1 MTFIEDS
8 YFNYLDWFL
17 ISSRFFWWFSFNS
30 IFQTDIFSKL
40 FSFELFKFPSFLAF
54 FLISRKCLFPAINV
68 NESPWKTSSTK
79 ADSNEYYPKNFIKSW
94 RYFSSKGLES
104 FLKVRTA
111 PSIRFTTLYLV
122 SLQQFYNLLFLPLD
136 TKFFK
141 LFIGRFLLCKNI
153 VSYITNFFTNQ
164 FCNSNSWVLT

>member
-30 IFQTDIFSKL
+30 IFQTDIFSKV
-40 FSFELFKFPSFLAF
+40 FSFELFKFPSLLAF

-104 FLKVRTA
+104 FFESTHSALYTIHH
-111 PSIRFTTLYLV
+111 SLFSLSTTILQLTFSPFGHEVFQALHWTFSLV
-122 SLQQFYNLLFLPLD
+122 
-136 TKFFK
+136 
-141 LFIGRFLLCKNI
+141 
-153 VSYITNFFTNQ
+153 
-164 FCNSNSWVLT
+164 